1 MKLIAAT
8 LLVALLAGCA
18 TPARMEQMT
27 AQVAPSA
34 MASADARLKG
44 AIAVADVTG
53 GKDTNPM
60 WTSQVSSETFRQS
73 LEASLTQ
80 AGLFSKVLSAGKY
93 TLTADLLKLDQPL
106 VGLNMTVGSTVR
118 YSLIDVATKKEVYGK
133 TLTVS
138 YTAKM
143 SDAFVGT
150 ERLRLANEGAIREN
164 IKALMNDLVTLKL
177 N

>member
-18 TPARMEQMT
+18 TPARMDQMT
-27 AQVAPSA
+27 AQVPPAA
-34 MASADARLKG
+34 VAAVDARLKG

-53 GKDTNPM
+53 GKETNPM

-73 LEASLTQ
+73 LEASLAQ
-80 AGLFSKVLSAGKY
+80 AGLFNKVLSAGKY

-106 VGLNMTVGSTVR
+106 VGLNMTVSSTVR
-118 YSLIDVATKKEVYGK
+118 YALVDAATKKEVYGK
-133 TLTVS
+133 TVTVS

-164 IKALMNDLVTLKL
+164 IKALMGDLVALKL

>member
-18 TPARMEQMT
+18 SPARMEQMT
-27 AQVAPSA
+27 AQVPHSTA
-34 MASADARLKG
+34 ASADARLKG
-44 AIAVADVTG
+44 SIAVADVTG

-73 LEASLTQ
+73 LEASLAN

-93 TLTADLLKLDQPL
+93 ALKADLQKLDQPL
-106 VGLNMTVGSTVR
+106 MGLDMTVTSTVR
-118 YSLIDVATKKEVYGK
+118 YSLVEVATKKEVYGK
-133 TLTVS
+133 TVTVS
-138 YTAKM
+138 STAKM

-164 IKALMNDLVTLKL
+164 IKSLMNDLIALKL